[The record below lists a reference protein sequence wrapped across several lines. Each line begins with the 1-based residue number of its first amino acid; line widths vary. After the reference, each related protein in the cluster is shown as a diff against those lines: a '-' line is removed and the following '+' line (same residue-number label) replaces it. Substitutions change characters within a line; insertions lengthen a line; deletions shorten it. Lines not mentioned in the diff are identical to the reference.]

1 MPSRIRHWFAA
12 RPLRVRLTLW
22 YILVMA
28 LTLLILTNY
37 VYLRVQR
44 DMIAQIDNSLQVTA
58 SQALVANLEEENGRF
73 SLGYTGEVPY
83 VGQIGENGFAMRLT
97 SADGTV
103 LDGWGEYEAIP
114 SWASVSRGYV
124 TLSGEK
130 TNWRLYSQPI
140 ETEQGTILW
149 LQVAQSLAR
158 VQQTLD
164 SLRTQL
170 MLGVPLVMILAGLGG
185 IFLAGRA
192 LRPINQITRTAQS
205 ISGSDLK
212 KRINYHGAFDEVGR
226 LAKMFDEMLD
236 RLSAAFGRER
246 QFTSDAA
253 HELRTPLTV
262 LKGQIG
268 VTLSR
273 VRNSEEYERIL
284 HGLEEQV
291 DRLIRLTTD
300 LLFLSRLEHGRLP
313 WQPETIEFS
322 DLLAGIVEQVQPL
335 AESKGLNLTKEI
347 PPGLSLRGAPDHLIR
362 LFLNLLDNA
371 ISYTQPGGQ
380 ITVRAEGEDT
390 GLHVSISDTGP
401 GIPPEHLTHLFD
413 RFHRVEAARSRA
425 TGGAGLGLAIAYEIA
440 QWHGGRLEVRSELGR
455 GTTFTVH
462 LPISPPEQHDILCR

>member
-1 MPSRIRHWFAA
+1 MPSRIRCWFGE

-28 LTLLILTNY
+28 LTLLLLTNY
-37 VYLRVQR
+37 VYMRVQR
-44 DMIAQIDNSLQVTA
+44 DMIAEVDNSLQLAA
-58 SQALVANLEEENGRF
+58 SQASVILEDENGRLSF
-73 SLGYTGEVPY
+73 DYGEEVPY
-83 VGQIGENGFAMRLT
+83 VGQVGENGFAMRLI

-103 LDGWGEYEAIP
+103 LDEWGGYEAVP

-124 TLSGEK
+124 TLSGQK

-140 ETEQGTILW
+140 ETEWGTIVW

-158 VQQTLD
+158 VQQALD

-185 IFLAGRA
+185 VFLAGRA

-212 KRINYHGAFDEVGR
+212 QRINYHGAADEIGR
-226 LAKMFDEMLD
+226 LAKMFDKMLD
-236 RLSAAFGRER
+236 RLNAAFGRER
-246 QFTSDAA
+246 QFTADVA

-268 VTLSR
+268 VTVSR
-273 VRNSEEYERIL
+273 ARTGTEYERTL
-284 HGLEEQV
+284 HDLEEQV

-300 LLFLSRLEHGRLP
+300 LLFLSRLEQGRLP
-313 WQPETIEFS
+313 WQPEAIEFS

-335 AESKGLNLTKEI
+335 AESKGLKLNKEI
-347 PPGLSLRGAPDHLIR
+347 SNGLSLRGDPDHLIR

-371 ISYTQPGGQ
+371 IRYTQPGGQ
-380 ITVRAEGEDT
+380 IEVRAEGEDT
-390 GLHVSISDTGP
+390 GLYVSVSDTGP
-401 GIPPEHLTHLFD
+401 GIPPEHLPHLFA

-425 TGGAGLGLAIAYEIA
+425 TGGAGLGLAIAYEIT
-440 QWHGGRLEVRSELGR
+440 QWHGGRLEVRSVLGS

-462 LPISPPEQHDILCR
+462 LPSSPPEQRDILLR

>member
-1 MPSRIRHWFAA
+1 MPSRIRRWFGE

-28 LTLLILTNY
+28 LTLLLLTNY
-37 VYLRVQR
+37 VYMRVQR
-44 DMIAQIDNSLQVTA
+44 DMIAEVDNSLQVAA
-58 SQALVANLEEENGRF
+58 SQASVILEDENGRLSF
-73 SLGYTGEVPY
+73 DYGEEVPY
-83 VGQIGENGFAMRLT
+83 VGQVGENGFAMRLI

-103 LDGWGEYEAIP
+103 LDEWGGYEAVP

-140 ETEQGTILW
+140 ETEWGTIVW

-158 VQQTLD
+158 VQQALD

-185 IFLAGRA
+185 VFLAGRA

-212 KRINYHGAFDEVGR
+212 QRINYQGAADEIGR

-236 RLSAAFGRER
+236 RLNAAFGRER
-246 QFTSDAA
+246 QFTADVA

-268 VTLSR
+268 VTVSR
-273 VRNSEEYERIL
+273 ARTGAEYERTL
-284 HGLEEQV
+284 HDLEEQV

-300 LLFLSRLEHGRLP
+300 LLFLSRLEQGRLP
-313 WQPETIEFS
+313 WQPEAIEFS

-335 AESKGLNLTKEI
+335 AESKGLKLNKEI
-347 PPGLSLRGAPDHLIR
+347 PNGLSLRGDPDHLIR

-371 ISYTQPGGQ
+371 IRYTQPGGQ
-380 ITVRAEGEDT
+380 IEVRAEGEDT
-390 GLHVSISDTGP
+390 GLYVSVSDTGP
-401 GIPPEHLTHLFD
+401 GIPPEHLPHLFD

-425 TGGAGLGLAIAYEIA
+425 TGGAGLGLAIAYEIT
-440 QWHGGRLEVRSELGR
+440 QWHGGRLEVRSVLGS

-462 LPISPPEQHDILCR
+462 LPSSPPEQRDILLR